1 MWGQNKMLVK
11 RQRYQKT
18 AGLSG
23 SRRLP
28 YSRLVGCA
36 MLLAVISACTG
47 AERTAN
53 RASAAGAD
61 AKAQPAAADTL
72 KQTDLRHS
80 LAPFDTANGV
90 QVASLQGSVPS
101 ATGGMRGL
109 ATPTGP
115 GTVTLV
121 APERAR
127 QALISAR
134 EARQKKDWAALDA
147 QLPDAS
153 ADLLLGA
160 YAEYWKLYQ
169 TLQDK
174 SQPTPEGQIR
184 AFIQRH
190 HGTYIGDRLQGDW
203 LVAATRA
210 GNYSLAASLGPLL
223 NTDATEKCSLLHAM
237 HMTGQPVS
245 ASQAVD
251 AFKPVQA
258 CWVMLDQLA
267 KSRVVGWDD
276 IEPQLRAIVETNKT
290 GVARRMAAI
299 LFTPAE
305 LSQYSAMMKNPKGWL
320 SGRGAPATPA
330 ETEITAIALSRL
342 AYGDQRD
349 ANAAYVESQW
359 ANRLPKRHM
368 EWVWSQFGLIAA
380 LNLDPNAA
388 RWYRRSGTQPLTDYS
403 HAWQV
408 RSELRQPSIDWAR
421 VAGAI
426 QRMSERQASEPVWVY
441 WAARAD
447 AARGDQATANKRYA
461 SIAGELDFYGQLATE
476 ELGNT
481 LTLPPMPEPVTAA
494 EISQA
499 RKNPGLRRA
508 VALFHLGWRPEAVPE
523 WVFAVRGLDDRQLR
537 AAAELAREEHI
548 YDRVVNTSLLTRNE
562 VDFSQR
568 FIAPFEGK
576 VAEKAHEINL
586 DPAWVYGLIRQESRF
601 ITDARSH
608 VGASGLMQLMP
619 ATARWV
625 AKKIGMTDF
634 HPSSVNDF
642 DTNTILGTNYL
653 GMVLGNLNGNEVLA
667 TAGYNA
673 GPGRSVSWRST
684 LSAPVEGA
692 IFAETIPFTE
702 TRLYVKNVMS
712 NTIYYSMMFTGK
724 SQSLKQRLGTVNPAP
739 GRQVS
744 LP

>member
-1 MWGQNKMLVK
+1 MLIDS
-11 RQRYQKT
+11 QRYQKT
-18 AGLSG
+18 AGVSGRLS
-23 SRRLP
+23 LP
-28 YSRLVGCA
+28 YLRLGGCL
-36 MLLAVISACTG
+36 MLLATISACTG
-47 AERTAN
+47 AERTAS
-53 RASAAGAD
+53 RANASSTDAG
-61 AKAQPAAADTL
+61 AQPAVAKAL
-72 KQTDLRHS
+72 KQTDLRHG
-80 LAPFDTANGV
+80 LAPLDTADVV
-90 QVASLQGSVPS
+90 QVASLQGAMPNLAAGV
-101 ATGGMRGL
+101 RGL
-109 ATPTGP
+109 DTPTGP

-127 QALISAR
+127 QALIQAR
-134 EARQKKDWAALDA
+134 EARQKKDWVALDA
-147 QLPDAS
+147 QLPEAR

-169 TLQDK
+169 ALQDN
-174 SQPTPEGQIR
+174 SQLTPEGQIR
-184 AFIQRH
+184 AFIQKH
-190 HGTYIGDRLQGDW
+190 HGTYLGDRLQGDW
-203 LVAATRA
+203 LVVATRA
-210 GNYSLAASLGPLL
+210 GNYSLAASLGPLI

-245 ASQAVD
+245 ASQALD

-258 CWVMLDQLA
+258 CWVMLNQLS
-267 KSRVVGWDD
+267 KSQVVGWDD

-290 GVARRMAAI
+290 AVARRMASI

-305 LSQYSAMMKNPKGWL
+305 MTQYSAMMKSPKNWL
-320 SGRGAPATPA
+320 SGRGAPATRA
-330 ETEITAIALSRL
+330 ETEITTIALSRL

-359 ANRLPKRHM
+359 ASRLPQQNI

-388 RWYRRSGTQPLTDYS
+388 RWYRRSGTLPLTDYS

-421 VAGAI
+421 VASAI
-426 QRMSERQASEPVWVY
+426 QRMSDRQAAEPVWVY
-441 WAARAD
+441 WAGRAD
-447 AARGDQATANKRYA
+447 AARGDQASANKRYA
-461 SIAGELDFYGQLATE
+461 SIADELDFYGQLATD
-476 ELGNT
+476 ELGKT
-481 LTLPPMPEPVTAA
+481 PSLPPRPEPVTAA
-494 EISQA
+494 EIKQA
-499 RKNPGLRRA
+499 RNNPGLRRA
-508 VALFHLGWRPEAVPE
+508 VELFHLGWRPEAVPE
-523 WVFAVRGLDDRQLR
+523 WVFAVRGLNDRQLR

-548 YDRVVNTSLLTRNE
+548 YDRVVNTSLLTRDE

-576 VAEKAHEINL
+576 VAQKAHEINL

-625 AKKIGMTDF
+625 ANKIGMSDF
-634 HPSSVNDF
+634 RPSSVNDF

-653 GMVLGNLNGNEVLA
+653 SMVLNNLSGNEVLA

-673 GPGRSVSWRST
+673 GPGRSISWRST

-692 IFAETIPFTE
+692 VFAETIPFTE

-724 SQSLKQRLGTVNPAP
+724 PQSLKQRLGTVTPAP
-739 GRQVS
+739 GRQAS

>member
-1 MWGQNKMLVK
+1 
-11 RQRYQKT
+11 
-18 AGLSG
+18 
-23 SRRLP
+23 
-28 YSRLVGCA
+28 
-36 MLLAVISACTG
+36 MLLATISACTG
-47 AERTAN
+47 AERTAS
-53 RASAAGAD
+53 RANASSTDAG
-61 AKAQPAAADTL
+61 AQPAVAKAL
-72 KQTDLRHS
+72 KQTDLRHG
-80 LAPFDTANGV
+80 LAPLDTADVV
-90 QVASLQGSVPS
+90 QVASLQGAMPNLAAGV
-101 ATGGMRGL
+101 RGL
-109 ATPTGP
+109 DTPTGP

-127 QALISAR
+127 QALIQAR
-134 EARQKKDWAALDA
+134 EARQKKDWVALDA
-147 QLPDAS
+147 QLPEAR

-169 TLQDK
+169 ALQDN
-174 SQPTPEGQIR
+174 SQLTPEGQIR
-184 AFIQRH
+184 AFIQKH
-190 HGTYIGDRLQGDW
+190 HGTYLGDRLQGDW
-203 LVAATRA
+203 LVVATRA
-210 GNYSLAASLGPLL
+210 GNYSLAASLGPLI

-245 ASQAVD
+245 ASQALD

-258 CWVMLDQLA
+258 CWVMLNQLS
-267 KSRVVGWDD
+267 KSQVVGWDD

-290 GVARRMAAI
+290 AVARRMASI

-305 LSQYSAMMKNPKGWL
+305 MTQYSAMMKSPKNWL
-320 SGRGAPATPA
+320 SGRGAPATRA
-330 ETEITAIALSRL
+330 ETEITTIALSRL

-359 ANRLPKRHM
+359 ASRLPQQNI

-388 RWYRRSGTQPLTDYS
+388 RWYRRSGTLPLTDYS

-421 VAGAI
+421 VASAI
-426 QRMSERQASEPVWVY
+426 QRMSDRQAAEPVWVY
-441 WAARAD
+441 WAGRAD
-447 AARGDQATANKRYA
+447 AARGDQASANKRYA
-461 SIAGELDFYGQLATE
+461 SIADELDFYGQLATD
-476 ELGNT
+476 ELGKT
-481 LTLPPMPEPVTAA
+481 PSLPPRPEPVTAA
-494 EISQA
+494 EIKQA
-499 RKNPGLRRA
+499 RNNPGLRRA
-508 VALFHLGWRPEAVPE
+508 VELFHLGWRPEAVPE
-523 WVFAVRGLDDRQLR
+523 WVFAVRGLNDRQLR

-548 YDRVVNTSLLTRNE
+548 YDRVVNTSLLTRDE

-576 VAEKAHEINL
+576 VAQKAHEINL

-625 AKKIGMTDF
+625 ANKIGMSDF
-634 HPSSVNDF
+634 RPSSVNDF

-653 GMVLGNLNGNEVLA
+653 SMVLNNLSGNEVLA

-673 GPGRSVSWRST
+673 GPGRSISWRST

-692 IFAETIPFTE
+692 VFAETIPFTE

-724 SQSLKQRLGTVNPAP
+724 PQSLKQRLGTVTPAP
-739 GRQVS
+739 GRQAS